1 MSRSRLAPVSTRRGR
16 PHLTIVRSEPLLA
29 EAVRLTLADAV
40 VRLEANDPGARTGE
54 VEAVHQMRVAFRR
67 LRSDLR
73 TLGDAVDPG
82 WHAIVEP
89 PMRSVAE
96 ALGTARDLDV
106 LVAWLRVDLVH
117 NPALGSDVR
126 QRLERQRRRAHA
138 ALREELDDRRY
149 VDLRGEL
156 DVAAAMTPLGPSA
169 MRPADPGLSARV
181 LEAWR
186 RLERRAN
193 ALGPGSPDAEFH
205 RARLAA
211 KRCRY
216 ACDMAA
222 RVLAEPRASKAER
235 LSAKVAGLQGVLGE
249 LQDAAMAERALREAI
264 SERTA
269 PGDAYEVGRLSE
281 RAQARAE
288 SARREFLELWP
299 SVNRRKWW
307 KWASD

>member
-1 MSRSRLAPVSTRRGR
+1 MSRSRLAPVPTRRGR

-29 EAVRLTLADAV
+29 EAVRSTLADAI
-40 VRLEANDPGARTGE
+40 VRLEASDPGARIGE

-82 WHAIVEP
+82 WHAIVAP
-89 PMRSVAE
+89 PMRSVAA
-96 ALGTARDLDV
+96 ALGAARDLDV

-117 NPALGSDVR
+117 NPSLGSDIR
-126 QRLERQRRRAHA
+126 HRLERQRRRAHA

-156 DVAAAMTPLGPSA
+156 DVAAAMTPLGPTA
-169 MRPADPGLSARV
+169 MRPADAGLSARV

-186 RLERRAN
+186 RLERRAS

-216 ACDMAA
+216 ACDLSA
-222 RVLAEPRASKAER
+222 RVLAEPRASKADR
-235 LSAKVAGLQGVLGE
+235 LSAKVAALLGVLGE

-264 SERTA
+264 SDRTA
-269 PGDAYEVGRLSE
+269 PVDAYEVGRLAE

-288 SARREFLELWP
+288 SARRAVPRAVAIGQSPKVVE
-299 SVNRRKWW
+299 VGI
-307 KWASD
+307 

>member
-1 MSRSRLAPVSTRRGR
+1 
-16 PHLTIVRSEPLLA
+16 
-29 EAVRLTLADAV
+29 
-40 VRLEANDPGARTGE
+40 
-54 VEAVHQMRVAFRR
+54 MRVAFRR

-89 PMRSVAE
+89 PMRSVAA
-96 ALGTARDLDV
+96 ALGATRDLDV
-106 LVAWLRVDLVH
+106 LVAWLRLDLVH
-117 NPALGSDVR
+117 NPALGSDIR
-126 QRLERQRRRAHA
+126 QRLERQRHRAHL
-138 ALREELDDRRY
+138 ALRDALEDRRY
-149 VDLRGEL
+149 ADLRGEL
-156 DVAAAMTPLGPSA
+156 DVAAAMAPLGPSA

-186 RLERRAN
+186 RLERRAG

-216 ACDMAA
+216 ACELAA
-222 RVLAEPRASKAER
+222 RVISEPRAARADR
-235 LSAKVAGLQGVLGE
+235 LATKVAGLQGVLGE
-249 LQDAAMAERALREAI
+249 LQDAAMAERALAEAI
-264 SERTA
+264 SDRTA
-269 PGDAYEVGRLSE
+269 PLDAYEVGRLAQRS
-281 RAQARAE
+281 QARVE

-307 KWASD
+307 KWAT